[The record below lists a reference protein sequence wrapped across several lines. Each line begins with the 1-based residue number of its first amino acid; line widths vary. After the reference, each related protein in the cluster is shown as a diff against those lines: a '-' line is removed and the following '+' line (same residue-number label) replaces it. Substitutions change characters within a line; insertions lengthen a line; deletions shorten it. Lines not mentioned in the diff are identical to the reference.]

1 MSDEALLKNAIRVLI
16 RPNGLEEARADIESA
31 EYHFGLI
38 YDKDVFLDNLIWM
51 GPPEEWRPHT
61 PFADK
66 TGKVYEK
73 IAPDQESR
81 SLRNVA
87 KRIQSV
93 YSGDTPEDNTPEQ
106 LLTAL
111 YQESDWFGRH
121 LIYGTHLSSVI
132 LPPLWVRTSRKHEKE
147 MLGEPEWQ
155 DKLYVE
161 DGNGRALVYALR
173 ILYGNE
179 EFRPVPVLW
188 CKSWKHILCWATG
201 PERADQDCPPSE
213 LKQYFERDTV
223 GKYLSRF
230 KNLSGC

>member
-1 MSDEALLKNAIRVLI
+1 MSDELLLENTIKVLVD
-16 RPNGLEEARADIESA
+16 PNELKKAREDIENS

-38 YDKDVFLDNLIWM
+38 DDQDVFLDNLIWM
-51 GPPEEWRPHT
+51 GHPKEWWPYT

-73 IAPDQESR
+73 IAPKEESH

-87 KRIQSV
+87 ERIRSN
-93 YSGDTPEDNTPEQ
+93 YSGDTPEQ
-106 LLTAL
+106 LLTAV

-132 LPPLWVRTSRKHEKE
+132 LPPLWVRTLRWHEKE
-147 MLGEPEWQ
+147 MWGEPKWQ
-155 DKLYVE
+155 DKLYIE

-179 EFRPVPVLW
+179 EFRPIPVLW
-188 CKSWKHILCWATG
+188 CKSWKHILCWAAG
-201 PERADQDCPPSE
+201 PEGSDQDCPPLE

-230 KNLSGC
+230 KNLSES

>member
-1 MSDEALLKNAIRVLI
+1 MSYELLLKNTVEVLVD
-16 RPNGLEEARADIESA
+16 PNKLKQAREDIENA
-31 EYHFGLI
+31 ECHFGLI
-38 YDKDVFLDNLIWM
+38 DDKDVFLDHLIWM

-93 YSGDTPEDNTPEQ
+93 YSGDTPEQ

-132 LPPLWVRTSRKHEKE
+132 LPPLWVRTSREHEKE

-155 DKLYVE
+155 NKLYIE

-173 ILYGNE
+173 LLYGNE

-188 CKSWKHILCWATG
+188 CKSWKHILCWAADPKG
-201 PERADQDCPPSE
+201 ADQDYPPSE
-213 LKQYFERDTV
+213 LKQYFQRDTV
-223 GKYLSRF
+223 DKYLARF
-230 KNLSGC
+230 KNLNES